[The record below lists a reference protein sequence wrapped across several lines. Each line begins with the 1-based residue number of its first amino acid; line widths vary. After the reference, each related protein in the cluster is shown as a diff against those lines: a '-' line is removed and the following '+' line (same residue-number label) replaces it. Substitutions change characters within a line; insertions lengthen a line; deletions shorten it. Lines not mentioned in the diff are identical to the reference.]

1 MAKENESKPKGT
13 KSSDIQAH
21 LDALLSEDDWSSLP
35 TRQSKEK
42 KARRELKLTRRLRE
56 TFAEEPETSDEEEI
70 EVEPEPEPEPVNA
83 EPLLFPYERAA
94 ILSALG
100 LTVLAG
106 ILIYLMSPLSQVM
119 HYKVVGSESLSAD
132 TVLDAAQ
139 LKVGQPLLTTMH
151 QADYFSHTAEERN
164 PQIAGLKFELRA
176 DNTIEVKVN
185 EIVKVGYVKSN
196 DHYYPILANGKMLK
210 DGEVN
215 QPIGGLPLY
224 DNFKSDSDL
233 KPVLAQ
239 FGKLP
244 LALRRSVSE
253 IVWSPTDQNKQ
264 RLELFMN
271 DGNEVLI
278 SADELASKLKY
289 YPAMAATLDDK
300 KGIADLQVGAY
311 FTPYG

>member
-21 LDALLSEDDWSSLP
+21 LDAVLSEDDWSSLP

-70 EVEPEPEPEPVNA
+70 EVEPEQEPEPVNA

-151 QADYFSHTAEERN
+151 Q
-164 PQIAGLKFELRA
+164 
-176 DNTIEVKVN
+176 
-185 EIVKVGYVKSN
+185 
-196 DHYYPILANGKMLK
+196 
-210 DGEVN
+210 
-215 QPIGGLPLY
+215 
-224 DNFKSDSDL
+224 DL
-233 KPVLAQ
+233 NL
-239 FGKLP
+239 
-244 LALRRSVSE
+244 
-253 IVWSPTDQNKQ
+253 N
-264 RLELFMN
+264 LELT
-271 DGNEVLI
+271 I
-278 SADELASKLKY
+278 QSKLR
-289 YPAMAATLDDK
+289 
-300 KGIADLQVGAY
+300 
-311 FTPYG
+311 

>member
-70 EVEPEPEPEPVNA
+70 EVEPEQEPEPVNA

-132 TVLDAAQ
+132 TALDAAQ

-151 QADYFSHTAEERN
+151 QADYFSHVAEERN

-253 IVWSPTDQNKQ
+253 IVGAPTYQTKP

>member
-1 MAKENESKPKGT
+1 
-13 KSSDIQAH
+13 
-21 LDALLSEDDWSSLP
+21 
-35 TRQSKEK
+35 
-42 KARRELKLTRRLRE
+42 
-56 TFAEEPETSDEEEI
+56 
-70 EVEPEPEPEPVNA
+70 
-83 EPLLFPYERAA
+83 
-94 ILSALG
+94 
-100 LTVLAG
+100 
-106 ILIYLMSPLSQVM
+106 
-119 HYKVVGSESLSAD
+119 
-132 TVLDAAQ
+132 
-139 LKVGQPLLTTMH
+139 MH

-196 DHYYPILANGKMLK
+196 DHYYPILANGKMFK